1 MDVAEPRVRRRG
13 FVVIHTDPNLD
24 LEDDSESAEGVTVR
38 VRIARPKLQRQIA
51 VTSPRTSETITR
63 RGSSQRSESSSSN
76 TSRVERAR
84 VKSVTETGIRQRSHM
99 PR

>member
-1 MDVAEPRVRRRG
+1 MDVAGPRVRRRG

-51 VTSPRTSETITR
+51 VTSSRTSETSLVAVVH
-63 RGSSQRSESSSSN
+63 SSL
-76 TSRVERAR
+76 SRV
-84 VKSVTETGIRQRSHM
+84 RQTAAGSKAQGSDQ
-99 PR
+99 